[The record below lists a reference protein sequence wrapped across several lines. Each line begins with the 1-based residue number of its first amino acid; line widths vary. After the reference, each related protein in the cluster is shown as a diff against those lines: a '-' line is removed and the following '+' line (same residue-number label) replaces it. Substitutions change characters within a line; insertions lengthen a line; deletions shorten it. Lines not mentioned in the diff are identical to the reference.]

1 MPAYSNS
8 DNDRPNPGNDSRL
21 KWPNGR
27 PPRVGVLSNPLSGSN
42 SDGLGRIHQ
51 VVRQYPGLVHQEA
64 RTPGEVLTA
73 LERFA
78 AQNVG
83 LIAINGGD
91 GTIQAVLTGLFGQR
105 PFDTIP
111 ALALLYGGTS
121 NMLAKD
127 FGLKGPQHRTLDKL
141 LRLIASGGKK
151 LPLVRRPVLRVE
163 SDGQGPLFGMFFGA
177 ACIYRGI
184 EFFHSKVHTLGL
196 RGELAHGLILARFLS
211 ALISRKSKL
220 VAPSS
225 IKVQLENGEP
235 LPESYLVLLISSL
248 EKLILGLR
256 PYWGKGPGPLHM
268 TAVADGPKHLLKA
281 IAGFVRGTPNRY
293 LNTNNGYHSLEVET
307 VGLKLQGGFTLDG
320 ELYRTSAP
328 HFSLRVSTGGY
339 ASFVCQHG

>member
-1 MPAYSNS
+1 MSAYRTD
-8 DNDRPNPGNDSRL
+8 DNDRPTPGNDLRP

-51 VVRQYPGLVHQEA
+51 VIRQYPELVHQEA
-64 RTPGEVLTA
+64 RTPSEVLAA

-78 AQNVG
+78 AQDTD

-105 PFDTIP
+105 PFHTLP

-127 FGLKGPQHRTLDKL
+127 FGLKGPQHRTLEKL
-141 LRLIASGGKK
+141 MRLIASDSKK
-151 LPLVRRPVLRVE
+151 LQLARRPVLKVE
-163 SDGQGPLFGMFFGA
+163 SDGQRPLFGMFFGA
-177 ACIYRGI
+177 ACIYHGI

-196 RGELAHGLILARFLS
+196 RGELAHGIILARFLG

-220 VAPSS
+220 VAPAT
-225 IKVQLENGEP
+225 IDVQLEDGHA
-235 LPESYLVLLISSL
+235 LPESYLMLLISSL

-256 PYWGKGPGPLHM
+256 PYWGRGPGPLHM
-268 TAVADGPKHLLKA
+268 TAVAAGPKHLFKA
-281 IAGFVRGTPNRY
+281 MAGLMRAAPNRY
-293 LNTNNGYHSLEVET
+293 LNANNGYHSLEVET
-307 VGLKLQGGFTLDG
+307 VRLRLQGGFTLDG
-320 ELYRTSAP
+320 ELYQTSAP